1 MSEQPVTA
9 NDARWDAQT
18 LIDANEIKIDSKRFK
33 KAVGAAQQLAVE
45 KAKQA
50 SAAKK
55 VSRLK
60 KTSKKSSGKKK

>member
-1 MSEQPVTA
+1 MISSDTNP

-60 KTSKKSSGKKK
+60 KTSKKPSGKKK